1 MVIRLPMRSPVLA
14 TAQTRPVPLAGL
26 LLGTA
31 LLLGMAATP
40 ADATPAL
47 TERGLQYLHGEGVA
61 RDADRALVYLCA
73 AAGRRDPVAAY
84 ELGLLYLQGR
94 SVQRDDGLAAAWLA
108 QAERLGEPLPAKL
121 MASLGS
127 IQPKPLACVD
137 RNGRNLRLTSP
148 RRADLAIAIYEMA
161 PGFELDP
168 ALVLEVVRAE
178 SNFDPRAR
186 SHKGAL
192 GLMQLIPATAR
203 RFGVDDPFEPTQ
215 NLRGGMAYLRW
226 LLERFDGDL
235 RLALAGYNA
244 GEDAVERYGGV
255 PPYAETQDYVG
266 RILERYGSAAT
277 DNSLI

>member
-1 MVIRLPMRSPVLA
+1 MVIRLPIKSSALA
-14 TAQTRPVPLAGL
+14 KALSEPAPLAGL
-26 LLGTA
+26 LLGWV
-31 LLLGMAATP
+31 LLLAVAAAP
-40 ADATPAL
+40 ADAGPGW
-47 TERGLQYLHGEGVA
+47 TEKGLQYLHGEGVA

-73 AAGRRDPVAAY
+73 AASRRDPVAAY
-84 ELGLLYLQGR
+84 ELGMLYLQGR
-94 SVQRDDGLAAAWLA
+94 SVERDDGLAVAWLT

-121 MASLGS
+121 MGSLS
-127 IQPKPLACVD
+127 SVPPKPLACID
-137 RNGRNLRLTSP
+137 RSGRNLGLSNP
-148 RRADLAIAIYEMA
+148 RRADLAVAIYEMA
-161 PGFELDP
+161 PRFELDP

-203 RFGVDDPFEPTQ
+203 RFGVDDPFEPAQ

-244 GEDAVERYGGV
+244 GEEAVERHGGV

>member
-1 MVIRLPMRSPVLA
+1 MVIRLPIKSSALTKAPSEPA
-14 TAQTRPVPLAGL
+14 PLAGL
-26 LLGTA
+26 LLGWV
-31 LLLGMAATP
+31 LLLAVAAAP
-40 ADATPAL
+40 ADARPAW
-47 TERGLQYLHGEGVA
+47 TEKGLQYLHGEGVA

-94 SVQRDDGLAAAWLA
+94 NLQRDDGLAVAWLA
-108 QAERLGEPLPAKL
+108 QAERLGEPLPPKL
-121 MASLGS
+121 MESLRS
-127 IQPKPLACVD
+127 VQPKPLACID
-137 RNGRNLRLTSP
+137 RSGRNLELSSP
-148 RRADLAIAIYEMA
+148 RRADLAVAIYDMA
-161 PGFELDP
+161 PRFELDP

-203 RFGVDDPFEPTQ
+203 RFGVDDPFEPAQ

-244 GEDAVERYGGV
+244 GEEAVERHGGV

-266 RILERYGSAAT
+266 RILRRYGNAAT
-277 DNSLI
+277 DSPLI